1 MDSQKYVSQ
10 DKIHTLNNILIKVIK
25 YAAEYQIKIT
35 YSYIN
40 FEECLNI
47 PITERVIKINESL
60 FGMLTTRDELVP
72 WLMKFIQSIS
82 LSNQA
87 SQKWYIG

>member
-1 MDSQKYVSQ
+1 
-10 DKIHTLNNILIKVIK
+10 
-25 YAAEYQIKIT
+25 
-35 YSYIN
+35 
-40 FEECLNI
+40 
-47 PITERVIKINESL
+47 
-60 FGMLTTRDELVP
+60 MLTTRDELVP